1 VLTGDIFMKFSLTLL
16 FVLASGLAMG
26 KDVKDFNKVLMEDVQ
41 KDINTDNDQALKT
54 RESVTRAPASVE
66 EDEEATNLDDSKELD
81 KIEKNFKQL
90 GSKNW

>member
-1 VLTGDIFMKFSLTLL
+1 MKFSLTLL

-26 KDVKDFNKVLMEDVQ
+26 KDVKDFNKVLMDDVQ
-41 KDINTDNDQALKT
+41 KDINSDNDKALKT
-54 RESVTRAPASVE
+54 REAVMRAPASVE
-66 EDEEATNLDDSKELD
+66 EEDSMSVDETKELD

>member
-54 RESVTRAPASVE
+54 REAVTRAPASVE
-66 EDEEATNLDDSKELD
+66 EEEDSKSVDESKELD

>member
-1 VLTGDIFMKFSLTLL
+1 MKFSLTLL

-26 KDVKDFNKVLMEDVQ
+26 KDVKDFNKVLMDDVQ

-54 RESVTRAPASVE
+54 REAVTRAPASVE
-66 EDEEATNLDDSKELD
+66 EEDSVSADETKELD